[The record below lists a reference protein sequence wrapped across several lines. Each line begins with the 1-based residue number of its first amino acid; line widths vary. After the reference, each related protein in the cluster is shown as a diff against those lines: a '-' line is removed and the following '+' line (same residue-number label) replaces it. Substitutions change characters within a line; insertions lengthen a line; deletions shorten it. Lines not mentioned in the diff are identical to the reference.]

1 MKHLILS
8 FFILISSMSSS
19 MATDIKVLPIPGLCM
34 SISKFQAE
42 VKSKKMHLIFFS
54 TEEKTKNVFMVFS
67 NVARQGF
74 ATMYIKDVNLACIVS
89 IFEDGEGLV
98 NWNALKPSIDG

>member
-8 FFILISSMSSS
+8 FFILIASMTSSK
-19 MATDIKVLPIPGLCM
+19 ATDIKVLPIPGLCM
-34 SISKFQAE
+34 STSTFQAQ

-74 ATMYIKDVNLACIVS
+74 ATMYIKDVNLTCVLS
-89 IFEDGEGLV
+89 IFENGEGLV
-98 NWNALKPSIDG
+98 NWDVLKPSIDG